1 MLKQKTIPVVV
12 TGVGA
17 VASNGM
23 NSKEYFESC
32 ARGISGICPSPIMEE
47 FHYMTSYVGEVRI
60 DKTLRWEAK
69 FRKIGELACD
79 EMMKDAGV
87 TKENIENLGER
98 TVFSMA
104 SANVGSL
111 RLEPQLRSK
120 YKIDTQGV
128 SYEMNN
134 YENNN
139 SILDFNSADSY
150 YHFSDRMGIRGMV
163 LSSNAACASG
173 TLAIGEAVRLIK
185 AGYADVAVAAGIDIL
200 SDVSLAGFDCMSNL
214 SKEPCKPFDKNRE
227 GITIGEGAAFI
238 MLERE
243 DYALK
248 RGAKIYGR
256 IVGFSSMNEAY
267 HVTAPNPNGEGAF
280 LCMHNILKKSENIQ
294 EKCIYINTHGTGT
307 IANDIME
314 LKAMEQLAQEYSLNH
329 LWFSSTK
336 SMIGHCLGASG
347 SLEFVCSVIGLY
359 EKRMPISISVETPID
374 FNTNKLTL
382 VTDQEKSRPYD
393 MFLSN
398 SFAFAGNMAS
408 IGVEKYE

>member
-1 MLKQKTIPVVV
+1 MSKQNTISVVV

-23 NSKEYFESC
+23 DSKEYFKNC
-32 ARGISGICPSPIMEE
+32 ALGITGICPSRIMEE
-47 FHYMTSYVGEVRI
+47 FHYMTTYVGEVQLE
-60 DKTLRWEAK
+60 KPLRWEAK

-87 TKENIENLGER
+87 TKEDIEDLGER
-98 TVFSMA
+98 SVFSMA

-111 RLEPQLRSK
+111 RLEPQLRLK
-120 YKIDTQGV
+120 YKIDTEGV
-128 SYEMNN
+128 SYEMKE
-134 YENNN
+134 YEKNN
-139 SILDFNSADSY
+139 SILDFNSADGY
-150 YHFSDRMGIRGMV
+150 YHFSERMGIQGTII
-163 LSSNAACASG
+163 SSNAACASG

-200 SDVSLAGFDCMSNL
+200 SDISLAGFDCMSNL

-227 GITIGEGAAFI
+227 GITIGEGAAFV

-243 DYALK
+243 EYAIK

-280 LCMHNILKKSENIQ
+280 LCMDNILKKSANIQ
-294 EKCIYINTHGTGT
+294 DKCIYINTHGTGT
-307 IANDIME
+307 LANDSME
-314 LKAMEQLAQEYSLNH
+314 LKAMEQLVQKYSLNH

-347 SLEFVCSVIGLY
+347 SLEFACSIIGLY
-359 EKRMPISISVETPID
+359 EGRMPISISVDTPME
-374 FNTNKLTL
+374 FNSDRLTL
-382 VTDQEKSRPYD
+382 VTNQEKSRPYD